1 MNSNFPFLQNRS
13 FPKPHLV
20 RSAPGANATTL
31 SVALVLLLI
40 LVGCGRQ
47 PAAQPQKIAVQT
59 KRAESMEILRPAA
72 EASYIAIVRADN
84 ETDLSFKVGGILDI
98 IGDVKKPGEDWVEG
112 AHVKAGVVLASLKQ
126 SNFINDLSSCRAQE
140 DLARKVRDRFRMLLE
155 SKTISPQEMD
165 VTEANWL
172 SAQARLNQADQ
183 DLRDSQLRAP
193 VSGVVLARYVNSGV
207 TVNARQPVLRF
218 ADISKMSVELGVPDR
233 LIKYFSVRKKID
245 VEISAFE
252 GRPPFEGEVTEVGVA
267 ASQEGRLFRIVIK
280 VNNPAGLIR
289 SGMTAKVRI
298 GDPERFAPGGVG
310 VPLSALVTF
319 SPVESTDKADPS
331 QLAVFVVADGKA
343 SRRPVKTGDI
353 FSSSIVVKEGLK
365 AGEEVVTAG
374 ASFLYDGA
382 PVEVLQNRSAGD

>member
-1 MNSNFPFLQNRS
+1 MKSGLASRVSGLIP
-13 FPKPHLV
+13 PI
-20 RSAPGANATTL
+20 
-31 SVALVLLLI
+31 ALVLLLV

-47 PAAQPQKIAVQT
+47 PVVQAQKITVQT
-59 KRAESMEILRPAA
+59 KRAESMESLRPGA
-72 EASYIAIVRADN
+72 EASYIAIVRAEN
-84 ETDLSFKVGGILDI
+84 ETDFSFKVSGILDL
-98 IGDVKKPGEDWVEG
+98 IGPSAGHDWDEG
-112 AHVKAGVVLASLKQ
+112 APVPTGAVLASLKQ
-126 SNFINDLSSCRAQE
+126 SNFTNELSSAQAQE
-140 DLARKVRDRFRMLLE
+140 DLAKKVRDRFRMLLE

-172 SAQARLNQADQ
+172 SAQAHLNQANQ
-183 DLRDSQLRAP
+183 DLQDSQLRAP
-193 VSGVVLARYVNSGV
+193 VSGVVLTRYVNSGV

-233 LIKYFSVRKKID
+233 LIKYFSVGKKLG

-252 GRPPFEGEVTEVGVA
+252 GHPHFPGEVSEVGVA

-280 VNNPAGLIR
+280 VPNPDGRIR
-289 SGMTAKVRI
+289 SGMTAMVRI
-298 GDPERFAPGGVG
+298 GDPARFAPGDVG

-319 SPVESTDKADPS
+319 SPATQNTSPAPS

-353 FSSSIVVKEGLK
+353 FSSSVLVKEGLK

-382 PVEVLQNRSAGD
+382 PVEVLETGPAAD